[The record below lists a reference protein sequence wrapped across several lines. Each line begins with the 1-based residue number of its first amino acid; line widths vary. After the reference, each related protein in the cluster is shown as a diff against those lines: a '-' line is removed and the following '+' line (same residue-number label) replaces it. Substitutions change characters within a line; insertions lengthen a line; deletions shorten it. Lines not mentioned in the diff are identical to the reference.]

1 MANNAVRT
9 NPIRS
14 PAGRVAR
21 SFQLS
26 PSSYQY
32 CHCKDPQ
39 RTRASP
45 PAVMATL
52 DYLKKA
58 LVRSA
63 NIKPPVTSPRE
74 PLTDEQYAA
83 GFETFVQGPSWA
95 IYHDFIIPE
104 LSYLLAPAH
113 QSNKL
118 ISFLEIG
125 PGPKSI
131 LGHLRRSLR
140 KRIGKY
146 NAFEPNVLFASKLED
161 WLQGHEKTGTT
172 SKAPFPCL
180 ESDPVIYRT
189 RFDPDGDTPS
199 GADIEK
205 YDIVL
210 FCHSMYGM
218 KPQDQFI
225 KHALKMLLDDGF
237 VAVFRREGIFHIEGL
252 ACHYSASYPTGFVS
266 VADDD
271 DALDIFASFVAG
283 FTMQDTEEDNAVLL
297 DWRKLCRDLARRD
310 DGHPEILLFSA
321 PEVMLA
327 FNHHADKVEEL
338 EMRVSPI
345 PEEKP
350 VKNQQ
355 ARLQRPAAIV
365 RPDTI
370 ERVQDCVQW
379 ALKHGL
385 GLTVVGGG
393 HSAHCHRSNV
403 VAIDMGAFDSLH
415 VIKKV
420 GDEEDQ
426 DAVFTPLAVVGAGC
440 TTVNIISKTLNED
453 LTVPLGSRPSVGAGL
468 WLQGGIG
475 HLTRMYGLTCDNIV
489 GAVLISVASG
499 EIFYVGRVP
508 SKYLPKEAR
517 RPENEIDILWALQGA
532 GTNFGIVLSV
542 TLRAYNAHSFATR
555 NWVIPLS
562 DNAEAKRKLR
572 EFDEIVAN
580 GCSEFCSA
588 DAYLYWED
596 ERLNLGITTF
606 AAIDASSPSPT
617 TIMSKRKGDIWGT
630 ASDTNILNGVK
641 AFEAEMYMSAMHG
654 GHGNGK
660 TSSFKRCVFLK
671 DIGRSI
677 IAHRLVS
684 AVDSRPSPL
693 CYLHLLHGGGKAGKV
708 TPEATAFGCRDWDFA
723 CVITGVWPRDEDGS
737 RVAHASV
744 QWVYDVVDS
753 LLPLS
758 RGTYGADLGPDPR
771 DAVLAEKAFGPNTV
785 RLGRHKRLMDP
796 RNVLAWACPLPKPPL
811 PKLIILVT
819 GEHGAGKDY
828 CAGEW
833 VAVFSELNGNASSS
847 THGLRAQA
855 IRISDVTKREFADAT
870 GNDFRRLLDDRAYK
884 DQHRPALTAFYE
896 KQIQERPRLPEEH
909 FLEDVHNAASADVDV
924 LFITGMRDEAPVASF
939 SHLVAASRV
948 IEVRVDINEASRVA
962 RGVRTEKTTDLT
974 APRHRPN
981 LTFVND
987 TPGNGAI
994 REFAEA
1000 SILPFV
1006 HNDLQRLADMVRSI
1020 PNFPK
1025 PGIQFRHV
1033 LGISQQPGG
1042 LALCASLLQSHFT
1055 GCWANVDA
1063 IVCCEVG
1070 GLVFAPA
1077 LASLVGVPLVPIREA
1092 GKLPPPTISATKNAS
1107 YISSQAPNQAK
1118 IGKRIEIERNAII
1131 GSDSVVV
1138 VDDVLSTGE
1147 TLCAVLHLLKKAGVK
1162 SIAVMVVAEFPL
1174 HRGRK
1179 LLYDRGHGMVDVQSL
1194 LVSGGD

>member
-1 MANNAVRT
+1 MATINTLERALK
-9 NPIRS
+9 
-14 PAGRVAR
+14 RVANTKT
-21 SFQLS
+21 S
-26 PSSYQY
+26 
-32 CHCKDPQ
+32 
-39 RTRASP
+39 
-45 PAVMATL
+45 V
-52 DYLKKA
+52 
-58 LVRSA
+58 
-63 NIKPPVTSPRE
+63 NSPRE

-83 GFETFVQGPSWA
+83 GFETFVQGPGWA
-95 IYHDFIIPE
+95 IYRDFIIPE
-104 LSYLLAPAH
+104 LSYLLSPLH
-113 QSNKL
+113 QSDKL
-118 ISFLEIG
+118 ISVLEIG
-125 PGPKSI
+125 PGPKSV
-131 LGHLRRSLR
+131 LGHLHRSLR
-140 KRIGKY
+140 ERIGKY
-146 NAFEPNVLFASKLED
+146 NAFEPKVLYALKLED
-161 WLQGHEKTGTT
+161 WLQDHEKTDTTSRAPFPCLESDPIIYASKREDWLRDHEQTDTT

-180 ESDPVIYRT
+180 ESNPVIYHT
-189 RFDPDGDTPS
+189 PFGPDGDTPGS
-199 GADIEK
+199 ADIEK

-218 KPQDQFI
+218 KPQDRFI
-225 KHALKMLLDDGF
+225 KHALNMLLDDGI
-237 VAVFRREGIFHIEGL
+237 VAVFRRDGIFHIDGL
-252 ACHYSASYPTGFVS
+252 ACHHTASYPTGFVGVS
-266 VADDD
+266 DDD
-271 DALDIFASFVAG
+271 DTLELFASFVAG
-283 FTMQDTEEDNAVLL
+283 FTMQDTDQDNAVLAH
-297 DWRKLCRDLARRD
+297 WRKLCRDLARRD
-310 DGHPEILLFSA
+310 DGHPETLLFSA

-327 FNHHADKVEEL
+327 FNHHADKVKEL
-338 EMRVSPI
+338 EMRVGPM
-345 PEEKP
+345 PEENP

-370 ERVQDCVQW
+370 EKVQDCVQW

-403 VAIDMGAFDSLH
+403 VAIDMSAFDSIH
-415 VIKKV
+415 VLKKV
-420 GDEEDQ
+420 RGAEDQ
-426 DAVFTPLAVVGAGC
+426 ETAFTSLVVAGAGC
-440 TTVNIISKTLNED
+440 KTVNIIRRTLEGD

-475 HLTRMYGLTCDNIV
+475 HLTRLHGLTCDNIV

-508 SKYLPKEAR
+508 SEYLPKEAR
-517 RPENEIDILWALQGA
+517 RLENDTDILWALKGA

-542 TLRAYNAHSFATR
+542 TLRAYHAHSFSTR

-562 DNAEAKRKLR
+562 DNAEAKRRLW
-572 EFDEIVAN
+572 EFDAKVAK
-580 GCSEFCSA
+580 GCSKFCSA
-588 DAYLYWED
+588 DAYLYCED
-596 ERLNLGITTF
+596 GRLKLGITTF
-606 AAIDASSPSPT
+606 ALTDAASPSPMT
-617 TIMSKRKGDIWGT
+617 NMSKREGDMWGT
-630 ASDTNILNGVK
+630 SSDTKIMNGVK
-641 AFEAEMYMSAMHG
+641 AFEAEMYMSKMHG
-654 GHGNGK
+654 GHGGGK

-671 DIGRSI
+671 DIGRSK
-677 IAHRLVS
+677 IAQRLVS
-684 AVDSRPSPL
+684 AVESRPSPF
-693 CYLHLLHGGGKAGKV
+693 CYLHLLHGGGKAGEV
-708 TPEATAFGCRDWDFA
+708 AADATAFGCRDWDFA
-723 CVITGVWPRDEDGS
+723 CVVTGVWPRDEDGS
-737 RVAHASV
+737 RDAHASV

-785 RLGRHKRLMDP
+785 RLGRLKRLMDP
-796 RNVLAWACPLPKPPL
+796 HNVLAWACPLPKPPL
-811 PKLIILVT
+811 PKLIVLVT
-819 GEHGAGKDY
+819 GERSAGKDY

-833 VAVFSELNGNASSS
+833 VAVFSGLNGNASSS

-855 IRISDVTKREFADAT
+855 VGISDVTKREFADAT

-884 DQHRPALTAFYE
+884 EQHRPALTAFYE
-896 KQIQERPRLPEEH
+896 KQVQERPRLPEEH
-909 FLEDVHNAASADVDV
+909 FLEVVHNAASVNVDV

-948 IEVRVDINEASRVA
+948 IEVHVDTSEASWVA
-962 RGVRTEKTTDLT
+962 RGVSTEKTTDST
-974 APRHRPN
+974 ALRHRPN

-1000 SILPFV
+1000 SILPFM
-1006 HNDLQRLADMVRSI
+1006 HDDLQRLADMVRSI

-1042 LALCASLLQSHFT
+1042 LALCASLLRDHFA
-1055 GCWANVDA
+1055 GSWANIDA
-1063 IVCCEVG
+1063 IICCEVG
-1070 GLVFAPA
+1070 GFVFAPA
-1077 LASLVGVPLVPIREA
+1077 LASLVNLPLVPIREA
-1092 GKLPPPTISATKNAS
+1092 GKLPPPTISAMKNAS
-1107 YISSQAPNQAK
+1107 YISSQAPNKAK

-1131 GSDSVVV
+1131 CSDSVVV

-1147 TLCAVLHLLKKAGVK
+1147 TLCAVLGLLEKAGVK

>member
-1 MANNAVRT
+1 
-9 NPIRS
+9 
-14 PAGRVAR
+14 
-21 SFQLS
+21 
-26 PSSYQY
+26 
-32 CHCKDPQ
+32 
-39 RTRASP
+39 
-45 PAVMATL
+45 MATL
-52 DYLKKA
+52 DTLERALKR
-58 LVRSA
+58 VA
-63 NIKPPVTSPRE
+63 NTKTSVNSPRE

-83 GFETFVQGPSWA
+83 GFETFVQGPGWA
-95 IYHDFIIPE
+95 IYRDFIIPE
-104 LSYLLAPAH
+104 LSYLLSPLH
-113 QSNKL
+113 QSDKL
-118 ISFLEIG
+118 ISVLEIG
-125 PGPKSI
+125 PGPESV
-131 LGHLRRSLR
+131 LGHLHRSLR
-140 KRIGKY
+140 ERIGKY
-146 NAFEPNVLFASKLED
+146 NAFEPKVLYALKLED
-161 WLQGHEKTGTT
+161 WLQDHEKTDTTSRAPFPCLESDPIIYASKREDWLRDHEKTDTT

-180 ESDPVIYRT
+180 ESNPVIYHT
-189 RFDPDGDTPS
+189 PFDPDGDTPG

-218 KPQDQFI
+218 KPQDRFI
-225 KHALKMLLDDGF
+225 KHALNMLLDNGI
-237 VAVFRREGIFHIEGL
+237 VAVFRRDGIFHIDGL
-252 ACHYSASYPTGFVS
+252 ACHHTASYPTGVVG
-266 VADDD
+266 VADND
-271 DALDIFASFVAG
+271 DALGIFAPFVAG
-283 FTMQDTEEDNAVLL
+283 FTMQDTEEGNAVLA

-310 DGHPEILLFSA
+310 DVYPETLLFSA
-321 PEVMLA
+321 PEVMLS
-327 FNHHADKVEEL
+327 FNQHADKVEEL
-338 EMRVSPI
+338 KTRIGPI
-345 PEEKP
+345 LEEKL
-350 VKNQQ
+350 VKNKQ
-355 ARLQRPAAIV
+355 ALVQRPAAIV
-365 RPDTI
+365 RPDTV
-370 ERVQDCVQW
+370 EKVQKCVKW
-379 ALKHGL
+379 ALEHSL
-385 GLTVVGGG
+385 GLTIVGGG
-393 HSAHCHRSNV
+393 HSAHCLKSNV
-403 VAIDMGAFDSLH
+403 VAIDMSAFDSVH
-415 VIKKV
+415 VLKKV
-420 GDEEDQ
+420 GDVEDQ
-426 DAVFTPLAVVGAGC
+426 DVAFTSLVVAGAGC
-440 TTVNIISKTLNED
+440 KTVNIISKTLKEG

-475 HLTRMYGLTCDNIV
+475 HLTRIHGLTCDNIV

-508 SKYLPKEAR
+508 SDYVPKEGF
-517 RPENEIDILWALQGA
+517 RPDNDTDILWALKGA

-542 TLRAYNAHSFATR
+542 ILRAYPAQSFATR

-562 DNAEAKRKLR
+562 DNAEAERRLR
-572 EFDEIVAN
+572 EFDEKVAK
-580 GCSEFCSA
+580 GCSNFCSA
-588 DAYLYWED
+588 DAYLYCED
-596 ERLNLGITTF
+596 GQLNLGITTF
-606 AAIDASSPSPT
+606 ASIDASSPSPM
-617 TIMSKRKGDIWGT
+617 TIMSKRKGDLWGT
-630 ASDTNILNGVK
+630 DSDNKIMDGVEV
-641 AFEAEMYMSAMHG
+641 FDAEMYMSKMHG
-654 GHGNGK
+654 GHGDGK

-671 DIGRSI
+671 DIGKSK
-677 IAHRLVS
+677 IAQRLVS
-684 AVDSRPSPL
+684 AVESRPSPF
-693 CYLHLLHGGGKAGKV
+693 CYLHLLHGGGKAGEV
-708 TPEATAFGCRDWDFA
+708 APEATAFGCRDWDFA
-723 CVITGVWPRDEDGS
+723 CVVTGVWPRDEDGN
-737 RVAHASV
+737 RDAHASV

-758 RGTYGADLGPDPR
+758 TGTYGADLGPDPR

-796 RNVLAWACPLPKPPL
+796 RNVLAWACPLPKPPLPKPPL

-909 FLEDVHNAASADVDV
+909 FLEVVHNAASADVDV
-924 LFITGMRDEAPVASF
+924 LFITGMRDEAPVTSF
-939 SHLVAASRV
+939 SHLVAARRV

-1077 LASLVGVPLVPIREA
+1077 LASLVDVPLVPIREA
-1092 GKLPPPTISATKNAS
+1092 GKLPPPTISVMKNAS

-1118 IGKRIEIERNAII
+1118 IGKRIVIGRNAII

-1174 HRGRK
+1174 HCGRK

-1194 LVSGGD
+1194 LVLGGD

>member
-1 MANNAVRT
+1 
-9 NPIRS
+9 
-14 PAGRVAR
+14 
-21 SFQLS
+21 
-26 PSSYQY
+26 
-32 CHCKDPQ
+32 
-39 RTRASP
+39 
-45 PAVMATL
+45 MATL
-52 DYLKKA
+52 DYLKQA

-63 NIKPPVTSPRE
+63 NIKPSVTSSRE

-95 IYHDFIIPE
+95 IYRDFIIPE

-113 QSNKL
+113 QSDKL
-118 ISFLEIG
+118 ISVLEIG

-131 LGHLRRSLR
+131 LGHLHRSLR

-146 NAFEPNVLFASKLED
+146 TAFEPNALYALKLGK
-161 WLQGHEKTGTT
+161 WLQDHEKTDTT

-180 ESDPVIYRT
+180 ESNPVIYRT
-189 RFDPDGDTPS
+189 RFDPDCDTPS

-218 KPQDQFI
+218 KPQDSFI
-225 KHALKMLLDDGF
+225 KHALNMLLDDGI
-237 VAVFRREGIFHIEGL
+237 VAVFRREGIFHIDGL
-252 ACHYSASYPTGFVS
+252 ACHHSASYPTGFVG
-266 VADDD
+266 VADKD
-271 DALDIFASFVAG
+271 DALYIFASFVAG
-283 FTMQDTEEDNAVLL
+283 FTMQDTDEDNAVLAN
-297 DWRKLCRDLARRD
+297 WRKLCRDLAHRD
-310 DGHPEILLFSA
+310 DGHPSTLLFSA
-321 PEVMLA
+321 PEVMLV

-338 EMRVSPI
+338 EMRVGPML
-345 PEEKP
+345 EENP

-370 ERVQDCVQW
+370 EKVQDCVQW

-403 VAIDMGAFDSLH
+403 VAIDMSAFDSLH
-415 VIKKV
+415 VLKKV

-517 RPENEIDILWALQGA
+517 RPENETDILWALQGA

-677 IAHRLVS
+677 IARRLVS

-785 RLGRHKRLMDP
+785 RLGRLKRLMDP

-855 IRISDVTKREFADAT
+855 VGISDVTKREFADAT

-884 DQHRPALTAFYE
+884 EQHRSALTAFYE

-909 FLEDVHNAASADVDV
+909 FLEVVHNAAGADVDV

-939 SHLVAASRV
+939 SHLVAASRA
-948 IEVRVDINEASRVA
+948 IEVHVDTSEASRVA
-962 RGVRTEKTTDLT
+962 RGVRTEKTTDST
-974 APRHRPN
+974 ALRHRPN

-987 TPGNGAI
+987 TPGNGAV

-1000 SILPFV
+1000 SILPFL

-1020 PNFPK
+1020 SNFPK
-1025 PGIQFRHV
+1025 PSIRFRHV

-1077 LASLVGVPLVPIREA
+1077 LASLVDVPLVPIREA
-1092 GKLPPPTISATKNAS
+1092 GKLPPPTTSVMKNAS
-1107 YISSQAPNQAK
+1107 YISSQGPNQAK

-1138 VDDVLSTGE
+1138 VDDVLSAGE

-1174 HRGRK
+1174 HCGRK

-1194 LVSGGD
+1194 LVLGGD

>member
-1 MANNAVRT
+1 MRFVHLEILSATLLVGSALFKWKHLLIVLCNSKSAKLDRSQTVRFLVRDTFTSFYRVSNNKMQQYVRFTRVTVSKVIKQLSAYSKRALPCRIPPTGRYVHQGRADVCIAAATTVVTNNAVRT
-9 NPIRS
+9 KPIRS
-14 PAGRVAR
+14 PAGRVAG

-26 PSSYQY
+26 SSSYQY
-32 CHCKDPQ
+32 CHCKDSQ

-45 PAVMATL
+45 PAIMATL

-63 NIKPPVTSPRE
+63 NIQPSLTSSRE

-83 GFETFVQGPSWA
+83 GFEAFVQGPSWA

-113 QSNKL
+113 QPDKL
-118 ISFLEIG
+118 ISVLEIG

-131 LGHLRRSLR
+131 LGHLHRSLR

-146 NAFEPNVLFASKLED
+146 NAFEPNVLFASKLEN

-180 ESDPVIYRT
+180 KNDPVIYHT
-189 RFDPDGDTPS
+189 PFGPDCDPPS

-218 KPQDQFI
+218 KPQDHFI
-225 KHALKMLLDDGF
+225 KHALNMLLDDGI
-237 VAVFRREGIFHIEGL
+237 VAVFRREGTFHIDGL
-252 ACHYSASYPTGFVS
+252 ACHHSASYPTGFVG
-266 VADDD
+266 VADND
-271 DALDIFASFVAG
+271 DAVDVFASFVAG
-283 FTMQDTEEDNAVLL
+283 FTMRDTDEDNAVLAN
-297 DWRKLCRDLARRD
+297 WRKISGDLAHRD
-310 DGHPEILLFSA
+310 DGHPATLLFSA

-338 EMRVSPI
+338 EMRVGPM
-345 PEEKP
+345 PEENP

-355 ARLQRPAAIV
+355 AHLQRPAAIV

-370 ERVQDCVQW
+370 EKVQHCVQW

-385 GLTVVGGG
+385 SLSVVGGG

-403 VAIDMGAFDSLH
+403 VAIDMSAFDSVH
-415 VIKKV
+415 VLKKV
-420 GDEEDQ
+420 GYEEDQ
-426 DAVFTPLAVVGAGC
+426 DVAFTSLVVAGAGC
-440 TTVNIISKTLNED
+440 KTDTIISKTLAEG

-475 HLTRMYGLTCDNIV
+475 HLTRPYGLTCDNIV
-489 GAVLISVASG
+489 GAVLISVAS
-499 EIFYVGRVP
+499 EKIFCVGHVP
-508 SKYLPKEAR
+508 SKYLPKEAC
-517 RPENEIDILWALQGA
+517 RPENDTDILWALKGV

-542 TLRAYNAHSFATR
+542 TFKAHPARTFFTR
-555 NWVIPLS
+555 NWVLPLS
-562 DNAEAKRKLR
+562 DDADAERKLR
-572 EFDEIVAN
+572 EFDEIVAK
-580 GCSEFCSA
+580 GCSESCSA

-617 TIMSKRKGDIWGT
+617 TITSKRRGDIWGT
-630 ASDTNILNGVK
+630 ASDTKILNGVK

-660 TSSFKRCVFLK
+660 TSYFKRCVFLK

-677 IAHRLVS
+677 IARRLVS

-771 DAVLAEKAFGPNTV
+771 DAVLTEKAFGPNTV
-785 RLGRHKRLMDP
+785 RLGRLKRLMDP

-833 VAVFSELNGNASSS
+833 VAVFSELDGNPSSS
-847 THGLRAQA
+847 THGRRAQA
-855 IRISDVTKREFADAT
+855 VGISDVTKREFADAT

-884 DQHRPALTAFYE
+884 EQHRSALTAFYE

-909 FLEDVHNAASADVDV
+909 FLEVVHNAAGADVDV

-948 IEVRVDINEASRVA
+948 IEVHVDTSEASRVA
-962 RGVRTEKTTDLT
+962 RGVRTEKTTDSA

-981 LTFVND
+981 PTFVND
-987 TPGNGAI
+987 TPGNGAV

-1000 SILPFV
+1000 SILPFL

-1020 PNFPK
+1020 PNFP
-1025 PGIQFRHV
+1025 
-1033 LGISQQPGG
+1033 
-1042 LALCASLLQSHFT
+1042 
-1055 GCWANVDA
+1055 
-1063 IVCCEVG
+1063 
-1070 GLVFAPA
+1070 
-1077 LASLVGVPLVPIREA
+1077 
-1092 GKLPPPTISATKNAS
+1092 
-1107 YISSQAPNQAK
+1107 
-1118 IGKRIEIERNAII
+1118 
-1131 GSDSVVV
+1131 
-1138 VDDVLSTGE
+1138 
-1147 TLCAVLHLLKKAGVK
+1147 
-1162 SIAVMVVAEFPL
+1162 
-1174 HRGRK
+1174 
-1179 LLYDRGHGMVDVQSL
+1179 
-1194 LVSGGD
+1194 